1 MLEMNVRRRCKMS
14 NDNPNTKG
22 IIKHAK
28 LKTEKT
34 IQKVEEAIKKLI
46 KKQLKINFNSVSAES
61 GVSKA
66 FLYRNTELRDRI
78 ETLRKQQEGL
88 PSIKQV
94 KRNMS
99 EASKDVI
106 ITSLRKRVKD
116 LENENK
122 EIKEQL
128 KIQFGKIYEGI

>member
-1 MLEMNVRRRCKMS
+1 MS
-14 NDNPNTKG
+14 NENPNTEG

-34 IQKVEEAIKKLI
+34 VQKVEEAIKKMI
-46 KKQLKINFNSVSAES
+46 KKQVKINFNSVSEES

-78 ETLRKQQEGL
+78 QTLRKQQEGL

-94 KRNMS
+94 KRNMND
-99 EASKDVI
+99 ASKDVI
-106 ITSLRKRVKD
+106 IASLRKRVKD
-116 LENENK
+116 LEKENK

-128 KIQFGKIYEGI
+128 KVQFGKIYEGI

>member
-1 MLEMNVRRRCKMS
+1 MS
-14 NDNPNTKG
+14 NENPNTEG

-34 IQKVEEAIKKLI
+34 IQKVEEAIKKMI
-46 KKQLKINFNSVSAES
+46 KKQVKINFNSVSAES

-88 PSIKQV
+88 PSIKQA

-99 EASKDVI
+99 DASKDVI
-106 ITSLRKRVKD
+106 IASLRKRIKD
-116 LENENK
+116 LEKENK
-122 EIKEQL
+122 EIKEQM

>member
-1 MLEMNVRRRCKMS
+1 MS
-14 NDNPNTKG
+14 NDNPNTEG

-34 IQKVEEAIKKLI
+34 IQKVEEAIKKMI
-46 KKQLKINFNSVSAES
+46 KKQMKINFNSVSEES

-66 FLYRNTELRDRI
+66 FLYRNIELRDRI
-78 ETLRKQQEGL
+78 ETLRKQQEGS

-99 EASKDVI
+99 DASKDVI
-106 ITSLRKRVKD
+106 IASLRKRVKG
-116 LENENK
+116 LEKENK
-122 EIKEQL
+122 GIKEQL
-128 KIQFGKIYEGI
+128 KVQFGKIYEGI

>member
-1 MLEMNVRRRCKMS
+1 MS
-14 NDNPNTKG
+14 NDNPNTEG

-34 IQKVEEAIKKLI
+34 IQKVEEAIKKMI
-46 KKQLKINFNSVSAES
+46 KKQMKINFNSVSEES

-66 FLYRNTELRDRI
+66 FLYRNIELRDRI
-78 ETLRKQQEGL
+78 ETLRKQQEGS

-99 EASKDVI
+99 DASKDVI
-106 ITSLRKRVKD
+106 IASLRKRVKG
-116 LENENK
+116 LEKENK

-128 KIQFGKIYEGI
+128 KVQFGKIYEGI

>member
-1 MLEMNVRRRCKMS
+1 MTNE
-14 NDNPNTKG
+14 NPNTEG
-22 IIKHAK
+22 IIKHSK

-34 IQKVEEAIKKLI
+34 IQKVEEAIKKMI

-66 FLYRNTELRDRI
+66 FLYRNTELRGRI

-99 EASKDVI
+99 DASKDVI
-106 ITSLRKRVKD
+106 IASLRKRVKD
-116 LENENK
+116 LEKENK
-122 EIKEQL
+122 NIKEQL

>member
-1 MLEMNVRRRCKMS
+1 MS
-14 NDNPNTKG
+14 NENPNTEG

-34 IQKVEEAIKKLI
+34 IQKVEEAIKKMI
-46 KKQLKINFNSVSAES
+46 KKQVKINFNSVSEES

-88 PSIKQV
+88 PLIKQV
-94 KRNMS
+94 KRNMND
-99 EASKDVI
+99 ASKDVI
-106 ITSLRKRVKD
+106 IASLWKRVKD
-116 LENENK
+116 LEKENK

-128 KIQFGKIYEGI
+128 KVQFGKIYEGI

>member
-1 MLEMNVRRRCKMS
+1 MYNK
-14 NDNPNTKG
+14 NPNTEG
-22 IIKHAK
+22 IIKQAK

-34 IQKVEEAIKKLI
+34 IQKVDEAIKRMI

-66 FLYRNTELRDRI
+66 FLYRNTEIRDRI

-88 PSIKQV
+88 PSMKQV

-99 EASKDVI
+99 DASKDVI
-106 ITSLRKRVKD
+106 IASLRKRIKY
-116 LENENK
+116 LEKENK

>member
-1 MLEMNVRRRCKMS
+1 MS
-14 NDNPNTKG
+14 NQSPITEG
-22 IIKHAK
+22 IKKHAK

-34 IQKVEEAIKKLI
+34 IQKVEETIKKMI
-46 KKQLKINFNSVSAES
+46 KKQIKINFNSVSAES

-66 FLYRNTELRDRI
+66 FLYRNTELRDQI

-99 EASKDVI
+99 DASKDVI
-106 ITSLRKRVKD
+106 IASLRKRVKD

-128 KIQFGKIYEGI
+128 KIQFGRIYEGI

>member
-1 MLEMNVRRRCKMS
+1 MS
-14 NDNPNTKG
+14 NENPNTEG
-22 IIKHAK
+22 IIKHAR

-34 IQKVEEAIKKLI
+34 IQKVKEAIKKMI
-46 KKQLKINFNSVSAES
+46 KKQMKINFNSVSEKS

-66 FLYRNTELRDRI
+66 FLYRNTELRDQI

-99 EASKDVI
+99 DASKD
-106 ITSLRKRVKD
+106 
-116 LENENK
+116 
-122 EIKEQL
+122 
-128 KIQFGKIYEGI
+128 

>member
-1 MLEMNVRRRCKMS
+1 MS
-14 NDNPNTKG
+14 NENPNTEG

-34 IQKVEEAIKKLI
+34 IQKVEEAIKKMI

-99 EASKDVI
+99 DSSKDVI
-106 ITSLRKRVKD
+106 IASLRKRVKD

-122 EIKEQL
+122 DIKEQL

>member
-1 MLEMNVRRRCKMS
+1 LLYHCKMS
-14 NDNPNTKG
+14 NESPNTEG

-34 IQKVEEAIKKLI
+34 IQKVEETIKKMI
-46 KKQLKINFNSVSAES
+46 KKQIKINFNSVSAES

-99 EASKDVI
+99 DASKDVI
-106 ITSLRKRVKD
+106 IASLRKRVKD

>member
-1 MLEMNVRRRCKMS
+1 MS
-14 NDNPNTKG
+14 NENPNTEG
-22 IIKHAK
+22 IIKHAR

-34 IQKVEEAIKKLI
+34 IQKVKEAIKKMI
-46 KKQLKINFNSVSAES
+46 KKQMKINFNSVSEKS

-66 FLYRNTELRDRI
+66 FLYRNTELRDQI

-99 EASKDVI
+99 DASKDVI
-106 ITSLRKRVKD
+106 IASLRKRIKD
-116 LENENK
+116 LEKENQ
-122 EIKEQL
+122 EIKEQM
-128 KIQFGKIYEGI
+128 KIQFGKIYEEFKFPRFSPV

>member
-1 MLEMNVRRRCKMS
+1 MS
-14 NDNPNTKG
+14 NENPNTEG

-34 IQKVEEAIKKLI
+34 IQKVEDAIKKMI
-46 KKQLKINFNSVSAES
+46 KKQMRINFNSVSEES

-88 PSIKQV
+88 PSIKQA

-99 EASKDVI
+99 DASKDVVI
-106 ITSLRKRVKD
+106 ASLRKRIKD
-116 LENENK
+116 LEKENK
-122 EIKEQL
+122 EIKEQM

>member
-1 MLEMNVRRRCKMS
+1 MS
-14 NDNPNTKG
+14 NQSPITEG

-34 IQKVEEAIKKLI
+34 IQKVEETIKKMI
-46 KKQLKINFNSVSAES
+46 KKQIKINFNSVSAES

-66 FLYRNTELRDRI
+66 FLYRNTKLRDQI

-99 EASKDVI
+99 DASKDVI
-106 ITSLRKRVKD
+106 IASLRKRVKD

-122 EIKEQL
+122 EL
-128 KIQFGKIYEGI
+128 KNN